1 VNAPFTFCSLFEFL
15 KNNLD
20 FFVTFVRMG
29 NDTGSDEETNMV
41 ICCAALAAAYAAT
54 SPVDGRHMPGPRLR
68 RFTVRSDVWMQIDN
82 DRRYDDGWFQR
93 TLRMDKA
100 TFNVIAERVEIA
112 WEKHLKMPH
121 HNTIFTIRDRVAATL
136 FYMMQGTGY
145 NAVAGFFGMG
155 KSSVCRYISDVMF
168 VVIKEYKNS
177 TIYLPYND
185 HEWQAV
191 TIYLCVLRFQRLVLI
206 LHLFACNASNLER
219 IRYHQRN
226 LCPNLFFWRIR
237 NF

>member
-1 VNAPFTFCSLFEFL
+1 
-15 KNNLD
+15 
-20 FFVTFVRMG
+20 
-29 NDTGSDEETNMV
+29 
-41 ICCAALAAAYAAT
+41 
-54 SPVDGRHMPGPRLR
+54 
-68 RFTVRSDVWMQIDN
+68 
-82 DRRYDDGWFQR
+82 
-93 TLRMDKA
+93 
-100 TFNVIAERVEIA
+100 
-112 WEKHLKMPH
+112 MPH

-226 LCPNLFFWRIR
+226 LCPNLLALRVTFGGFETFSVNSATMMEEQLD
-237 NF
+237 NFLRPSYPVTVIIAFCCDIKYHG